1 MWNRIIW
8 SYKQGYLLYLET
20 FEDVNN
26 NESILINNH
35 IYAVV
40 NKRIILVGYFSD
52 TKL

>member
-8 SYKQGYLLYLET
+8 SHKQGYLLYLET
-20 FEDVNN
+20 FEVFNN
-26 NESILINNH
+26 QSILINNH

-40 NKRIILVGYFSD
+40 NKRIILVGYFSN